1 MAQHTSVRLET
12 PCEFINVTPLNPL
25 ISKCQIKVCYVSD
38 EPNRNKSIITKDV
51 ARDMANSLPG
61 SPIVG
66 YFNEA
71 KGDFEEHNRV
81 IDISN
86 GKFTIKDKTRPY
98 GFVDLGAKVWF
109 QKFLDDGTTER
120 EYLMT
125 EGYIW
130 TGQYPEAQRII
141 DEGNNQSMELD
152 EDLID
157 AFWTKDSKGKPQ
169 FFIIN
174 EAIISKLCVLG
185 EDCEPCFEGSNI
197 TAPQITFSFE
207 DGFKEQLF
215 SMMNEIKKVL
225 NEGGA
230 PTVFTR
236 YAVEIGDSLWSSIY
250 SYLEHTY
257 PRANDEGYVYDS
269 IYRIEGIYEEG
280 SQKFA
285 ILQNRSNSK
294 YFRMNFSLDDTTGF
308 AASAELVEVTKTYV
322 PAAQPQFAL
331 EDVEAFE
338 LEYAKK
344 KKKAEK
350 EDEEDKKPENG
361 DDDSKKP
368 EDDES
373 KKSGEEDDEDDSD
386 DDDADDDE
394 DKKKKKKKTKFA
406 KSEEDDDDEDK
417 CPKCGK
423 PKSECEC
430 EDEDD
435 DDDEKGK
442 KSKYNL
448 DEIQEYVE
456 LSQKY
461 SALETD
467 YNNLKSEMEKLVEF
481 KKSIEKKDKEAM
493 IASFYMLSDEEKKD
507 VVDNIDTYS
516 LEDIEA
522 KLSIICVRNKVNFN
536 LDEDNKETTKPTTF
550 SLDGSLG
557 DDNVPAWVKSLR
569 NVAKSMN

>member
-1 MAQHTSVRLET
+1 MQHTSIRLET

-25 ISKCQIKVCYVSD
+25 ISKCQIKVCWVGD

-51 ARDMANSLPG
+51 ARDMANTLPG

-86 GKFTIKDKTRPY
+86 GKFAIKDTTRPY

-109 QKFLDDGTTER
+109 QKFLDDGETER

-125 EGYIW
+125 EGYLW

-141 DEGNNQSMELD
+141 DQGNNQSMELD
-152 EDLID
+152 DKLID
-157 AFWTKDSKGKPQ
+157 AFWTKDGKGKPQ

-185 EDCEPCFEGSNI
+185 DDCEPCFEGSNI

-250 SYLEHTY
+250 SYLENTY

-285 ILQNRSNSK
+285 ILQNRSNNK

-308 AASAELVEVTKTYV
+308 AASAELVEVTKTYI
-322 PAAQPQFAL
+322 PAAEPQFAL
-331 EDVEAFE
+331 ADVEAFE

-344 KKKAEK
+344 KKGEE
-350 EDEEDKKPENG
+350 EDEDKKKKPEDG
-361 DDDSKKP
+361 DDDESKKP
-368 EDDES
+368 ED
-373 KKSGEEDDEDDSD
+373 KKSGEEDDEDDSSD
-386 DDDADDDE
+386 DDDADDDDE
-394 DKKKKKKKTKFA
+394 EKKKKKKTKF
-406 KSEEDDDDEDK
+406 KKDEEDDDEDK

-423 PKSECEC
+423 PKSECTC
-430 EDEDD
+430 EDD
-435 DDDEKGK
+435 DKNKGK

-448 DEIQEYVE
+448 DEIEEYVE

-461 SALETD
+461 SALESD
-467 YNNLKSEMEKLVEF
+467 YNAMKAEMATLVEF

-507 VVDNIDTYS
+507 VIDNIDTYS